1 MRLLHPINS
10 VVVSRN
16 LWLILKSKIWL
27 ILNLVKHTWKNF
39 YNSKSVLIF
48 SLALLVE
55 FLAILWF
62 FLLYKSIKTCL
73 GTMMP
78 PGVNVTNIL
87 WAAFAPKTSRQKIT
101 NPNCKH
107 LKAAE
112 KNFHMKKLLLKYWW
126 NWHQVSIWQCHQYF
140 IRSFLVWMFFCAAF
154 MCLQFGFVIFWQKDF
169 GAKAALKILVKLT
182 PGDRKWQLISPL

>member
-1 MRLLHPINS
+1 MKLFYQVNS

-27 ILNLVKHTWKNF
+27 ILNLVKHTWKIFN
-39 YNSKSVLIF
+39 NSKSVLIF
-48 SLALLVE
+48 FFSFVSWVLSDFV
-55 FLAILWF
+55 I

-73 GTMMP
+73 RTMMT

-87 WAAFAPKTSRQKIT
+87 WAPLAPKTSRQKIT

-107 LKAAE
+107 LKAAG
-112 KNFHMKKLLLKYWW
+112 KNFCMKKLLKKYWW
-126 NWHQVSIWQCHQYF
+126 NWHQVSISSIFYEELF
-140 IRSFLVWMFFCAAF
+140 SMKIFCAAF
-154 MCLQFGFVIFWQKDF
+154 VCLQFGFVIFWQKDF
-169 GAKAALKILVKLT
+169 GTKAALKILAKLT